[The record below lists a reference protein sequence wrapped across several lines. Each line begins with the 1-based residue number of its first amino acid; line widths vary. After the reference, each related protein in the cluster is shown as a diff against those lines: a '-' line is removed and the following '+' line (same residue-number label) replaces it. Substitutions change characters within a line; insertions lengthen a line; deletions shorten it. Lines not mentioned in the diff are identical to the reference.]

1 MGNVPGSLVNYEPI
15 SEDQADCCPYCRR
28 PLEILFVKFRIR
40 GTAIIA
46 SCANCGIA
54 HADEWRAAESKALDK
69 AKKLAS
75 NSWSLW
81 QGSTG
86 SMVSLN
92 RRFRYVPTFLLGALM
107 TAAALRH
114 GVHVYGGIS
123 PEEIRAGALMVIPA
137 IALAIIFARRKRQ
150 R

>member
-1 MGNVPGSLVNYEPI
+1 
-15 SEDQADCCPYCRR
+15 
-28 PLEILFVKFRIR
+28 LEILFVKFRIG

-54 HADEWRAAESKALDK
+54 QADEWRAAESKALDK